1 MDDSNLDEYL
11 ELVLEKTLGS
21 GVAEQVKAFQE
32 GELAVPLVRIAGH
45 GADHQGFSLI
55 YPIKDM
61 RIFSPE
67 ELVLLFGN
75 ADEDWSPESELHP
88 PHGGCEDVQLTQ

>member
-32 GELAVPLVRIAGH
+32 GELAAPLVRIPEH
-45 GADHQGFSLI
+45 RTDRLGFSLI

-75 ADEDWSPESELHP
+75 ADEDWSPESELSQS
-88 PHGGCEDVQLTQ
+88 HGG